1 MIPFA
6 VLKVLPWRHIAG
18 AVAVVA
24 VVGSIWL
31 HGRGAGK
38 DAVQARWD
46 ADKAQAALDHAA
58 ALGRVLQ
65 AQKGILNSM
74 EQARRERRNE
84 EDRIRG
90 IHAAIVDSLRDRP
103 EGRAA
108 SGVPDAAATG
118 TGCTGAGL
126 ARPDA
131 GFLAGYAADAA
142 RLQSALAECRS
153 GYQATRERL
162 DEVNAASR

>member
-1 MIPFA
+1 MIPLA
-6 VLKVLPWRHIAG
+6 ALKLLPWRHIAG

-24 VVGSIWL
+24 VVGSIWM
-31 HGRGAGK
+31 HGRSAGK

-58 ALGRVLQ
+58 ALGRVLE
-65 AQKGILNSM
+65 AQKGILNAV

-103 EGRAA
+103 EGRAT
-108 SGVPDAAATG
+108 SGVPDASSAG

-142 RLQSALAECRS
+142 RLQSALAECRA
-153 GYQATRERL
+153 GYQAARERI
-162 DEVNAASR
+162 DEVNDPSR